1 MRLAMFGATDVGKV
15 RKNNQDRYYCDH
27 RQGIA
32 IVCDGI
38 GGRKGGDIA
47 AQLTVDGLKKAFLES
62 EFLASTDVAPFL
74 YGAIDR
80 VNSRVIKEGTDF
92 PKYQGMG
99 TTVNFLLFEDRKVS
113 IAHVG
118 DSRTYLYQD
127 GNLWQLTIDHNIE
140 TFLKRGLLQPHDI
153 GPGIKDSA
161 LVRSVGLMNRLECD
175 LYEVPI
181 MPGQILITCSDG
193 LFGMVSDERILEII
207 MDHSE
212 NVKNLAQELVDE
224 ANRKGGRDNITVVV
238 TQILEK

>member
-1 MRLAMFGATDVGKV
+1 MFGATDIGKV
-15 RKNNQDRYYCDH
+15 RKNNQDRFYCDY

-47 AQLTVDGLKKAFLES
+47 AQLTVDALKKSFLES
-62 EFLASTDVAPFL
+62 DFLASSDVAPFL

-80 VNSRVIKEGTDF
+80 VNSRVIREGIDF

-99 TTVNFLLFEDRKVS
+99 TTVDFLLFDDRKLS

-140 TFLKRGLLQPHDI
+140 TFLRRGLLQPHEI
-153 GPGIKDSA
+153 GPGVKDSA
-161 LVRSVGLMNRLECD
+161 LVRSVGLMTRLECD

-181 MPGQILITCSDG
+181 QPGQMIVTCSDG
-193 LFGMVSDERILEII
+193 LFGMVSDERILEILV
-207 MDHSE
+207 DF
-212 NVKNLAQELVDE
+212 KDNLKELVKELIDE